1 MTEKPSRFGLGA
13 AVVRLWLLVYFGVM
27 GFVLLSMFLFL
38 LAIGGRVQVRS
49 DGPWDAVAMTLI
61 PIYALFHISA
71 FVGVM
76 KKVSWAW
83 RIAILV
89 VSFDLVLHGGIVALS
104 APAAH
109 ADMAQKI
116 FLLTCPTFS
125 LVLLMIPSVKPRLGS
140 RVGT

>member
-1 MTEKPSRFGLGA
+1 M
-13 AVVRLWLLVYFGVM
+13 VRLWLLVYFGVM
-27 GFVLLSMFLFL
+27 GFVLLCMFLFL
-38 LAIGGRVQVRS
+38 LAIGGGLQVRS
-49 DGPWDAVAMTLI
+49 AGPWGAVGMTLI

-104 APAAH
+104 HPAAH

-116 FLLTCPTFS
+116 LLLMCPTFS
-125 LVLLMIPSVKPRLGS
+125 LILLMIPRVKPRLGS
-140 RVGT
+140 RVGTV

>member
-1 MTEKPSRFGLGA
+1 M
-13 AVVRLWLLVYFGVM
+13 VRLWLLVYFGVM
-27 GFVLLSMFLFL
+27 GFVPLSMFLFL
-38 LAIGGRVQVRS
+38 LVIGGAVHVRS
-49 DGPWDAVAMTLI
+49 AGPWDAVVTTLI
-61 PIYALFHISA
+61 PIYALFHVSA

-89 VSFDLVLHGGIVALS
+89 LSFDLLLHGGIVALS

-109 ADMAQKI
+109 ADMVQKI
-116 FLLTCPTFS
+116 LLLTCPTFS

-140 RVGT
+140 RVGTV